1 MESTFHHFHLF
12 LHLLSLI
19 FRVTQTL
26 SLMMMMMVMTVS
38 LRSNPVHLQLTG
50 RRPLVDT
57 RGGLSQDAPPITH
70 ATPPP
75 LTVKDEHVFLT
86 LTTKTTVVQ
95 GAVVGTGTAAGTSRA
110 GGGND
115 IDWDD
120 IQEE

>member
-1 MESTFHHFHLF
+1 
-12 LHLLSLI
+12 
-19 FRVTQTL
+19 
-26 SLMMMMMVMTVS
+26 MMMMMVMTVS
-38 LRSNPVHLQLTG
+38 LRSNPVHLQLTS